1 MMAKLKRISRRPA
14 VFCCTLLTLSAAAM
28 ADPAPAS
35 TRPHLENYASYSQ
48 FLDALNAWQRQ
59 QDAAKKPKS
68 SDASSQAGQLAA
80 QPPASKAGEHAAP
93 GVAAATPPK
102 RSKESL
108 EKAVQAARQHPVN
121 ADDDVSPDNDPDLQ
135 PTPAPALANTVISG
149 ALSAPAAGTNVAIGE
164 NKLRSNVDVLTN
176 LNDISTADHGQSS
189 VQPQSSPD
197 IYSVPVP
204 TSSSGTTA
212 SVGMQIHTAP
222 TATVMYTK

>member
-1 MMAKLKRISRRPA
+1 MMAKSKRIFCRPTVLSCA
-14 VFCCTLLTLSAAAM
+14 LLALSAATM

-35 TRPHLENYASYSQ
+35 SRPHLENYASYSQ

-59 QDAAKKPKS
+59 QDAAKLPKT
-68 SDASSQAGQLAA
+68 ASNTSKTKQLAA
-80 QPPASKAGEHAAP
+80 DHHAATTHGP
-93 GVAAATPPK
+93 ATGDAAAPIQH
-102 RSKESL
+102 SKESIDS
-108 EKAVQAARQHPVN
+108 AVQAARKHPIN
-121 ADDDVSPDNDPDLQ
+121 GDDDVSPDNDPDL
-135 PTPAPALANTVISG
+135 TPAPAPTLANTVISG
-149 ALSAPAAGTNVAIGE
+149 ALSAPAAGNDIAIGE

-176 LNDISTADHGQSS
+176 LSDVNTADHGQSS